1 MANHIFTG
9 SGVALITPMNS
20 DGSVNFAALA
30 DLLEFHVQNKTD
42 SIIACGTTGEAATL
56 TEKEHCEVLAFVAE
70 KINGRIPVIAGTGS
84 NDTNFAVM
92 LSKQAQKYGVDALLT
107 VTPYYNKTSQAG
119 LIKHFNVIADAV
131 DLPIILYNVPSR
143 TGCNI
148 KPKTYAELCKHPN
161 IVAAKEASGDI
172 SQVALIRSLCGDK
185 LDIYSGNDDQ
195 TVPFMSLG
203 ALGVIS
209 VFANICPEEM
219 HNICQLCLDNDFAEA
234 QKLHF
239 HYIELMNIMFSDV
252 NPIPVKTAMNLF
264 GFEAGE
270 CRLPL
275 VPMSVAGYHNLK
287 DCLAKYDLL
296 DKYAKN

>member
-20 DGSVNFAALA
+20 DGSVNYAALA

-42 SIIACGTTGEAATL
+42 AIVACGTTGEAATL
-56 TEKEHCEVLAFVAE
+56 SEKEHLEVLAFVAE
-70 KINGRIPVIAGTGS
+70 KVNHRIPVIAGTGS
-84 NDTNFAVM
+84 NDTAFAVM
-92 LSKQAQKYGVDALLT
+92 LSKEAQKYGIDALLT

-209 VFANICPEEM
+209 VFANICPAEM
-219 HNICQLCLDNDFAEA
+219 HDICQLCLDNDFAEA

-252 NPIPVKTAMNLF
+252 NPIPIKTAMNLY
-264 GFEAGE
+264 GFDAGE
-270 CRLPL
+270 CKLPL

-296 DKYAKN
+296 NKV

>member
-20 DGSVNFAALA
+20 DGSVNYEALA
-30 DLLEFHVQNKTD
+30 DLLEFHVANKTD
-42 SIIACGTTGEAATL
+42 AIIACGTTGEAATL
-56 TEKEHCEVLAFVAE
+56 SEKEHCRVLEFTAE

-84 NDTNFAVM
+84 NDTAFAVM
-92 LSKQAQKYGVDALLT
+92 LSKEAQKTGADALLT

-148 KPKTYAELCKHPN
+148 QPKTYAELCKHPN
-161 IVAAKEASGDI
+161 IAAAKEASGDI

-209 VFANICPEEM
+209 VFANICPLEM
-219 HNICQLCLDNDFAEA
+219 HEICRLCLDNDFVAA
-234 QKLHF
+234 QKMHF

-252 NPIPVKTAMNLF
+252 NPIPIKTAMNLF
-264 GFEAGE
+264 GFDAGE

>member
-20 DGSVNFAALA
+20 DGSVNYAALA

-42 SIIACGTTGEAATL
+42 AIVACGTTGEAATL
-56 TEKEHCEVLAFVAE
+56 SEKEHLEVLAFVAE
-70 KINGRIPVIAGTGS
+70 KVNHRIPVIAGTGS
-84 NDTNFAVM
+84 NDTAFAVM
-92 LSKQAQKYGVDALLT
+92 LSKEAQKYGIDALLT

-119 LIKHFNVIADAV
+119 LIKHFNAIADAV

-209 VFANICPEEM
+209 VFANICPAEM
-219 HNICQLCLDNDFAEA
+219 HDICQLCLDNDFAEA

-264 GFEAGE
+264 GFDAGE

-275 VPMSVAGYHNLK
+275 VPMSVAGYHDLK

-296 DKYAKN
+296 DQYHR

>member
-9 SGVALITPMNS
+9 SGVALITPMHS
-20 DGSVNFAALA
+20 DGSVNYEALA
-30 DLLEFHVQNKTD
+30 DLLEFHVANKTD
-42 SIIACGTTGEAATL
+42 AIIACGTTGEAATL
-56 TEKEHCEVLAFVAE
+56 SEKEHCEVLSFTAE

-84 NDTNFAVM
+84 NDTAFAVM
-92 LSKQAQKYGVDALLT
+92 LSKAAQQYGVDALLT

-119 LIKHFNVIADAV
+119 LVKHFNVIADAV

-148 KPKTYAELCKHPN
+148 KPKTYEELCKHPN

-219 HNICQLCLDNDFAEA
+219 HSICQLCLDNDFAEA

-264 GFEAGE
+264 GFDAGE

-275 VPMSVAGYHNLK
+275 VPMNAAAYHNLK

-296 DKYAKN
+296 DKYKKC

>member
-20 DGSVNFAALA
+20 DGSVNYPVLA
-30 DLLEFHVQNKTD
+30 DLLEFHVANKTD
-42 SIIACGTTGEAATL
+42 AIIACGTTGEAATL
-56 TEKEHCEVLAFVAE
+56 SEKEHCEVLAFVAE

-84 NDTNFAVM
+84 NDTSTAVM
-92 LSKQAQKYGVDALLT
+92 LSKAAQKYGIDALLT

-119 LIKHFNVIADAV
+119 LIKHFNVIADSV
-131 DLPIILYNVPSR
+131 DLPLILYNVPSR

-148 KPKTYAELCKHPN
+148 QAKTYAELCKHPN

-239 HYIELMNIMFSDV
+239 HYLELMNILFSDV

-264 GFEAGE
+264 GFDAGE

-275 VPMSVAGYHNLK
+275 VPMSTAGYHNLK

-296 DKYAKN
+296 DKYTK